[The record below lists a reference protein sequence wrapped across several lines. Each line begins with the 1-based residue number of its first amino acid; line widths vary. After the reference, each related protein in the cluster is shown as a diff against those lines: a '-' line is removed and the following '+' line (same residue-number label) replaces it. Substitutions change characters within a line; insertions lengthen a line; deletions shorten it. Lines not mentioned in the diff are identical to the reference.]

1 MIYSRYRVVIPVDRR
16 EPPEILRGVM
26 EGMQRMGGK
35 AKMMYSDE
43 ERSLIGSELQDYCKN
58 KGIELRTTRGHPA
71 FRKVYKD
78 L

>member
-43 ERSLIGSELQDYCKN
+43 ERSLQDYCK
-58 KGIELRTTRGHPA
+58 KEGIELHTTRGHPA